1 MVGKATDGVRLFLVL
16 SPLHFAWNLYP
27 SCSNLKICTP
37 PYIAGFSLDAK
48 APNKYSAPLYSLIHS
63 VRTSLSASK
72 PSINQSSSLYFPVGA
87 RKPFLSM
94 VPSITDYVSSN
105 DCIRHDG
112 RRITDISWSP
122 KMVRHLT
129 PPIKQVGS
137 FVITQSSILQN
148 LPTQL
153 RQQWWSR
160 WASWYGNGIEIMTK
174 NVCDA
179 VMLMYHRSESMVGSS
194 GEYL

>member
-1 MVGKATDGVRLFLVL
+1 MVRKATDGVPFFFGFVSSLLRQKFVSFLREL
-16 SPLHFAWNLYP
+16 ENLH
-27 SCSNLKICTP
+27 P

-48 APNKYSAPLYSLIHS
+48 APNKYPAPLYSLIHS
-63 VRTSLSASK
+63 VRTSLSASN

-87 RKPFLSM
+87 WKPFLSM

-129 PPIKQVGS
+129 PTIK
-137 FVITQSSILQN
+137 
-148 LPTQL
+148 
-153 RQQWWSR
+153 
-160 WASWYGNGIEIMTK
+160 
-174 NVCDA
+174 
-179 VMLMYHRSESMVGSS
+179 
-194 GEYL
+194 